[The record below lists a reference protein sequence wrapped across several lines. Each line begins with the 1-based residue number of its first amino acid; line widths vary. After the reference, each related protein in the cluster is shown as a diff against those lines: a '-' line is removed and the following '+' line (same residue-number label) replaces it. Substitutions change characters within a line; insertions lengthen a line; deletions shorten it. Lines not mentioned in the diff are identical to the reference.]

1 MEEDLRFT
9 AAFCANTVRGFCMLN
24 DMQLQNLKADLSL
37 TLSPAGLSFCQRH
50 FRAEHRDPTVGELR
64 FLGALAGRVH
74 AHFSALQLTDLHF
87 ENPDDARIWQDIC
100 RQRAALDRRTPP
112 TLFDVMG
119 TASDYLSRA
128 GRVAYH
134 STLYCAPAA
143 ITAAA
148 CHGITPDL
156 ALDVCGISAA
166 LLPKAK
172 AEAPRAGQFLL
183 ALTKEEG
190 CSLAC
195 TLTRF
200 LQAYSAL
207 SPIPVAVIGEEGLG
221 MHLSRLPLGAEF
233 DVLSLPDFD
242 KEQDTAQFVNACR
255 NTVLL
260 AAKEAAVRSLIACG
274 APVRLVGKLQA
285 NARIVLKNGIQALLN
300 FPQKFLAAW
309 HGARQMALSVPR
321 ASTNADTPEVMLTE
335 SEKDLLAGVR
345 IGDSVLVGLFSL
357 LRTAFLAGGS
367 MRRASLTATLS
378 LPAGSEHEALS
389 LLLPYHRFAA
399 ELALPAA
406 AHHITVKESER
417 PTLTV
422 FLATEKQ
429 SKPNEQNCLALADAL
444 ASGDFEAVRQVI
456 YSTAPHQL
464 S

>member
-1 MEEDLRFT
+1 
-9 AAFCANTVRGFCMLN
+9 
-24 DMQLQNLKADLSL
+24 
-37 TLSPAGLSFCQRH
+37 
-50 FRAEHRDPTVGELR
+50 
-64 FLGALAGRVH
+64 
-74 AHFSALQLTDLHF
+74 
-87 ENPDDARIWQDIC
+87 
-100 RQRAALDRRTPP
+100 
-112 TLFDVMG
+112 
-119 TASDYLSRA
+119 
-128 GRVAYH
+128 
-134 STLYCAPAA
+134 
-143 ITAAA
+143 
-148 CHGITPDL
+148 
-156 ALDVCGISAA
+156 
-166 LLPKAK
+166 
-172 AEAPRAGQFLL
+172 
-183 ALTKEEG
+183 
-190 CSLAC
+190 
-195 TLTRF
+195 
-200 LQAYSAL
+200 
-207 SPIPVAVIGEEGLG
+207 

-321 ASTNADTPEVMLTE
+321 ASTNADTHEVMLTE
-335 SEKDLLAGVR
+335 SEKALLAGVR

-406 AHHITVKESER
+406 AHHITVKESGR

-422 FLATEKQ
+422 FLAAEKQ
-429 SKPNEQNCLALADAL
+429 SKPNEQNCLALADAF